1 MMKLEKHGNR
11 LLCVLNKK
19 KLIGVITDG
28 DIRRALLKG
37 LPGSASVQTIMNK
50 KPVFLSTPE
59 NKYKIRTLMQKNKN

>member
-1 MMKLEKHGNR
+1 MLKLEKHGNR
-11 LLCVLNKK
+11 LLCVVNKK

-50 KPVFLSTPE
+50 QPVSSTSPE
-59 NKYKIRTLMQKNKN
+59 NKDNIRTLM